1 MKSEYRGHC
10 QACGRLQMLPS
21 GKLSKH
27 GYTVAFGFFSGVCV
41 GSGKLPFEES
51 CDLVKSFIESAR
63 DSLFT
68 VKAFQSKLRKTPTE
82 GKAYVHIRLADPRRF
97 SCYTREWR
105 EVPITEEVIP
115 FSDGNGHYS
124 KFWRTGD
131 TRWGRNEL
139 RGYEVQP
146 VDRSEVSASYDDTL
160 ATVCGKRN
168 REYADWLQHEVDS
181 LKRYIAWQTERVTTW
196 KRMPLLPNDAP
207 KDKEG
212 FKPTVA
218 AY

>member
-10 QACGRLQMLPS
+10 QACGRLQMLPN
-21 GKLSKH
+21 GLLSKH

-51 CDLVKSFIESAR
+51 CGLVKTFIESAR
-63 DSLFT
+63 DSLFN
-68 VKAFQSKLRKTPTE
+68 VKAFQAKLRETPTE
-82 GKAYVHIRLADPRRF
+82 GKAYVHIRLADPNRF
-97 SCYTREWR
+97 SCYMRKWR
-105 EVPITEEVIP
+105 IP
-115 FSDGNGHYS
+115 FSDGSGRSYG

-131 TRWGRNEL
+131 TRWGRNEF
-139 RGYEVQP
+139 RGYEAQP
-146 VDRSEVSASYDDTL
+146 VERTEVSASYGDTL
-160 ATVCGKRN
+160 DTVCRKRN
-168 REYADWLQHEVDS
+168 AEYADWLQHEVDS

-196 KRMPLLPNDAP
+196 KQMPLLPVDA